1 MYAVPLIVLFGIGEE
16 EEEEELVGPPLV
28 LLVEAMLDDGVG
40 FEYASLRPK

>member
-1 MYAVPLIVLFGIGEE
+1 MYAVPLIVLFGIGE

>member
-1 MYAVPLIVLFGIGEE
+1 MYAVPLIVLFGIG